1 MKKRLP
7 SAIGSSI
14 LEHVSL
20 NDQMHVM
27 DLLINSKGICPTVE
41 YMHEKKIITHELM
54 KPSMTKEDLDDVIE
68 AFMKVSLHLSEINV

>member
-27 DLLINSKGICPTVE
+27 DLLIRIRFLKTDQRKNKR
-41 YMHEKKIITHELM
+41 M
-54 KPSMTKEDLDDVIE
+54 K
-68 AFMKVSLHLSEINV
+68 